1 MRATGRAGAGARM
14 MAVLPPA
21 LRRHWPLAGL
31 AAGLVLGLLGGAR
44 APLGGGILAVL
55 LDAPRGAGA
64 GPRAGLQVPAEI
76 RLTRGVR
83 DVLLLRNRDSAPL
96 AFGPVDVAP
105 GREFRLPF
113 EEEGEFV
120 FACPAVAGGSV
131 RVRVLAS
138 PDPGWERLGWRLD
151 NLAQAVRYLPLRAPE
166 T

>member
-1 MRATGRAGAGARM
+1 M

-31 AAGLVLGLLGGAR
+31 AAGLVLGLLWGAL
-44 APLGGGILAVL
+44 APLGGGSHEL
-55 LDAPRGAGA
+55 LLEVPRGASAGA
-64 GPRAGLQVPAEI
+64 HAGLQVPAEI

-138 PDPGWERLGWRLD
+138 PDPGWKRLRWRLD
-151 NLAQAVRYLPLRAPE
+151 NLVQAVRYLPLRAPE

>member
-1 MRATGRAGAGARM
+1 MLAA
-14 MAVLPPA
+14 LPPVV
-21 LRRHWPLAGL
+21 RRHWPLAGL
-31 AAGLVLGLLGGAR
+31 AAGLALGLVWGAL
-44 APLGGGILAVL
+44 APLGGGSHEL
-55 LDAPRGAGA
+55 LLEVPRGALGST
-64 GPRAGLQVPAEI
+64 GAGLQVPAEI

-83 DVLLLRNRDSAPL
+83 DVLLLRNRDSAAL
-96 AFGPVDVAP
+96 AFGPVDVGP

-138 PDPGWERLGWRLD
+138 PDPGWERLRWRLD
-151 NLAQAVRYLPLRAPE
+151 NLVQAVRYLPLRAPE

>member
-1 MRATGRAGAGARM
+1 M
-14 MAVLPPA
+14 MAALPPGV
-21 LRRHWPLAGL
+21 RRHWPLAGL
-31 AAGLVLGLLGGAR
+31 AAGLVLGLLWGAL
-44 APLGGGILAVL
+44 APLGGGSHEL
-55 LDAPRGAGA
+55 LLEVPRGAVRG
-64 GPRAGLQVPAEI
+64 AGLQVPDEI

>member
-1 MRATGRAGAGARM
+1 MLFAWRAGM
-14 MAVLPPA
+14 MAALPPGV
-21 LRRHWPLAGL
+21 RRHWPLAGL
-31 AAGLVLGLLGGAR
+31 AAGLELGLLWGAL
-44 APLGGGILAVL
+44 APLGGGSHEL
-55 LDAPRGAGA
+55 LLEVPRGAVRG
-64 GPRAGLQVPAEI
+64 AGLQVPDEI

-138 PDPGWERLGWRLD
+138 PDPGWERLRWRLD